1 MEKTFTQDTPSKL
14 KILRSGDPKTMFGRM
29 SPAEILD
36 RYGPPRTLLSSSHKT
51 EKCLAVDVFGPRP
64 PLHTRRLLHPRNAG
78 LFGRLSWP
86 FQRTHAN
93 AHAFAGP

>member
-1 MEKTFTQDTPSKL
+1 
-14 KILRSGDPKTMFGRM
+14 MFGRM

-51 EKCLAVDVFGPRP
+51 EKCLAVDVLARVLFFTPGVFCSHATPG
-64 PLHTRRLLHPRNAG
+64 LL
-78 LFGRLSWP
+78 GRLSWP